1 MTSTALYSAL
11 PAKAGAS
18 PCAGTGQLKRLCVPA
33 LAPSAFSSLQSSRT
47 SDPWPYCSGTAHCSL
62 PVNNGANS
70 DRLDYTMADSPKPAE
85 VAGKVQYKSKKKKKK
100 RKEIVL
106 LMLPRL
112 LSFLDTRSIRFSFSS
127 IVSNVEWQ
135 NSGIS

>member
-1 MTSTALYSAL
+1 
-11 PAKAGAS
+11 
-18 PCAGTGQLKRLCVPA
+18 
-33 LAPSAFSSLQSSRT
+33 
-47 SDPWPYCSGTAHCSL
+47 
-62 PVNNGANS
+62 
-70 DRLDYTMADSPKPAE
+70 MADSPKPAE

>member
-1 MTSTALYSAL
+1 
-11 PAKAGAS
+11 
-18 PCAGTGQLKRLCVPA
+18 
-33 LAPSAFSSLQSSRT
+33 
-47 SDPWPYCSGTAHCSL
+47 
-62 PVNNGANS
+62 
-70 DRLDYTMADSPKPAE
+70 MADSPKPAE
-85 VAGKVQYKSKKKKKK
+85 VAGKVQYKSKKK
-100 RKEIVL
+100 KEIVL